1 MHTFRILVV
10 VLVATF
16 VMLSCGDKLE
26 QQLTEAP
33 FFTTFEEGLK
43 VATADKP
50 VLVDFYTD
58 W

>member
-1 MHTFRILVV
+1 
-10 VLVATF
+10 VATF